1 MPKRADV
8 VTAKSPYGVKL
19 GQDEDWLNWSKE
31 EYRHDP
37 WEADKVK
44 KGDVVEV
51 EWAESDKGKGYI
63 SSIKVTG
70 ASEDVTPERGESP
83 QDESDGQSWSYRNSS
98 MVSLMQTCLK
108 SATDLYVAGL
118 TTGFYKK
125 VPEPGEVF
133 AFAEALKKLA
143 ADEA

>member
-8 VTAKSPYGVKL
+8 VAAKSPYGGKL

-63 SSIKVTG
+63 SSIKITG
-70 ASEDVTPERGESP
+70 ASQDVTPERGESP
-83 QDESDGQSWSYRNSS
+83 QDVPDGEFRSPRDFRR
-98 MVSLMQTCLK
+98 T
-108 SATDLYVAGL
+108 SALAQAVQRHAIEPETDNEDIIRTAQR
-118 TTGFYKK
+118 F
-125 VPEPGEVF
+125 
-133 AFAEALKKLA
+133 EAYLA
-143 ADEA
+143 SGT

>member
-31 EYRHDP
+31 QFRHDP

-51 EWAESDKGKGYI
+51 EWAESETGKGYI

-70 ASEDVTPERGESP
+70 ASKDMTPEGGEGA
-83 QDESDGQSWSYRNSS
+83 QDESDGQYRSPKDFRRTSALAQAVARHTGAIS
-98 MVSLMQTCLK
+98 MQEPPS
-108 SATDLYVAGL
+108 DEDIIL
-118 TTGFYKK
+118 TAQRF
-125 VPEPGEVF
+125 EIF
-133 AFAEALKKLA
+133 LA
-143 ADEA
+143 SGT

>member
-19 GQDEDWLNWSKE
+19 GKDEDWLNWSKE

-70 ASEDVTPERGESP
+70 ASEDVTPERGEGA
-83 QDESDGQSWSYRNSS
+83 QDEADGQFRSPKDLRR
-98 MVSLMQTCLK
+98 T
-108 SATDLYVAGL
+108 SALAQAVAFL
-118 TTGFYKK
+118 AT
-125 VPEPGEVF
+125 VPET
-133 AFAEALKKLA
+133 AAEMVVKVAQRLEIFLA
-143 ADEA
+143 SGT